1 MSEDT
6 ERRSTQAYAIL
17 PLRKSKTYRTR
28 NGQDAQQEEKAQDG
42 RSQHG
47 KRRCH
52 IMAQEKNSLSL
63 CLRVLMIGFKG
74 MRMHHDNPV
83 HHMRVGKQGNASP
96 IHQEQQGKKKLH
108 NTAQSFQK

>member
-63 CLRVLMIGFKG
+63 FTIYINHGIVDDSCCIFIIFTFVQEFLRYL
-74 MRMHHDNPV
+74 R
-83 HHMRVGKQGNASP
+83 
-96 IHQEQQGKKKLH
+96 
-108 NTAQSFQK
+108 